1 MFIITL
7 TFLTV
12 PIILTPDSSDK
23 TIVLIDLF
31 FIVISGS
38 ITWAGYVYLFQEFRN
53 FIKIKASP
61 IFRKS
66 ESLDFGGKWV
76 QQWVK
81 HFINGT
87 YLEWPSGFG
96 FRIFV
101 ISLVTFLMFLS
112 FAYFDINL
120 FFKSFVAILQNN
132 SIYVIILSIGVLL
145 LSSCLM
151 LFITLII
158 YSIEIIVIGIYG
170 TIQIFVQDPSLEI
183 NPLIDMGG
191 TKIFGKLIMH
201 SLFLATFAIG
211 IYPIVGIMPQI
222 NVKITQIFQVPIQTI
237 GNITSSFTT
246 VYNSINDI
254 PISTLSTY
262 YNTIDLFII
271 LVAFAIY
278 LVFIIHVRIKQRKT
292 EELDR
297 LEKTITNIDLSQ
309 SMNSVNRDRTQYL
322 LSLYDRISNLY
333 EWPINGRNFI
343 FGLLISVLM
352 IIISH
357 FFS

>member
-1 MFIITL
+1 
-7 TFLTV
+7 
-12 PIILTPDSSDK
+12 
-23 TIVLIDLF
+23 
-31 FIVISGS
+31 
-38 ITWAGYVYLFQEFRN
+38 
-53 FIKIKASP
+53 
-61 IFRKS
+61 
-66 ESLDFGGKWV
+66 
-76 QQWVK
+76 
-81 HFINGT
+81 
-87 YLEWPSGFG
+87 
-96 FRIFV
+96 
-101 ISLVTFLMFLS
+101 
-112 FAYFDINL
+112 
-120 FFKSFVAILQNN
+120 
-132 SIYVIILSIGVLL
+132 
-145 LSSCLM
+145 
-151 LFITLII
+151 
-158 YSIEIIVIGIYG
+158 
-170 TIQIFVQDPSLEI
+170 
-183 NPLIDMGG
+183 MGG

-309 SMNSVNRDRTQYL
+309 SMNS
-322 LSLYDRISNLY
+322 S
-333 EWPINGRNFI
+333 
-343 FGLLISVLM
+343 
-352 IIISH
+352 
-357 FFS
+357 